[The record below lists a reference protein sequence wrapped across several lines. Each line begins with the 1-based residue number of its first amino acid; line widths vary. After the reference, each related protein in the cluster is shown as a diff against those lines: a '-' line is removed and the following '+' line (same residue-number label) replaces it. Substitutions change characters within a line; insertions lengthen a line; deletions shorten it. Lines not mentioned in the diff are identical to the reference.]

1 MFILYISTF
10 PFSFLQAILLN
21 LLLRNYL
28 HFNLY
33 DQVQRNKKTALLHC
47 IIEIFSKKYHF
58 KWSLDWDTC
67 CQNGEW
73 GTEKSEMRQ
82 FDATWVIEI
91 LYMSFNRVPSLTKLS
106 VIFFCNFPFLFS
118 NNVFLIFPFL
128 NSQNVSIWQLHIT
141 LFSFVY
147 VLQCR

>member
-47 IIEIFSKKYHF
+47 IIEIFSKNTILSGHV
-58 KWSLDWDTC
+58 
-67 CQNGEW
+67 
-73 GTEKSEMRQ
+73 TETLVVKMVNEERQ
-82 FDATWVIEI
+82 KV
-91 LYMSFNRVPSLTKLS
+91 K
-106 VIFFCNFPFLFS
+106 
-118 NNVFLIFPFL
+118 
-128 NSQNVSIWQLHIT
+128 
-141 LFSFVY
+141 
-147 VLQCR
+147 